1 MNKSTLKLPEQS
13 ISGLNFGNKFFDLGH
28 TFKICLFV
36 KNKKPNFNKIST
48 LRKNNG
54 FKSDGSQQSGSN
66 SLNLRILLT
75 NLSNI
80 HFKEEARKAIN
91 LKINHK

>member
-1 MNKSTLKLPEQS
+1 M
-13 ISGLNFGNKFFDLGH
+13 
-28 TFKICLFV
+28 
-36 KNKKPNFNKIST
+36 KNI
-48 LRKNNG
+48 G
-54 FKSDGSQQSGSN
+54 FKSNGPQQFGSN
-66 SLNLRILLT
+66 SLNLRILLK

>member
-1 MNKSTLKLPEQS
+1 ME
-13 ISGLNFGNKFFDLGH
+13 IM
-28 TFKICLFV
+28 
-36 KNKKPNFNKIST
+36 
-48 LRKNNG
+48 KNNG
-54 FKSDGSQQSGSN
+54 FKSNGPQQSGSN